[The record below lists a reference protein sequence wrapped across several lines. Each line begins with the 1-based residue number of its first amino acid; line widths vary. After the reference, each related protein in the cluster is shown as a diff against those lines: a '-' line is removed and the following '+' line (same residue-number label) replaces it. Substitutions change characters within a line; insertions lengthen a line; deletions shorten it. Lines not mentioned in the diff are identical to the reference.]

1 MSLLS
6 EVDAFTQTAV
16 GPEKLYELI
25 AKCVELGG
33 AEGLLA
39 LRRMAED
46 DYGGITYKYELQ
58 APPTSSLVLF
68 GEAGLRELAD
78 MAISNPTG
86 RRAVLA
92 MELLAHIAA
101 GPILSPM
108 GLVQHSSLK
117 QDIQDYL
124 IAHPSMREASFAT
137 LVDIVVSFESDDLAL
152 SKLGLALMTFAMT
165 DVPAA
170 RFLSAAMSARWASTS
185 RQVLDEFDALIIARP
200 SHEPSFQAFLT
211 AHPQLLDPF
220 AIEVWSRPDLNG
232 ARIPDFVVRRADNT
246 YLVVEIECPSKK
258 LVTKSGKMS
267 AETNHAIGQATDY
280 NRFLQDRHQQV
291 RTVFP
296 KWNVP
301 DLLVVCG
308 LENGLPDPQRD
319 VLQNHNQNSKVRVVG
334 FDWLSRR
341 ARAVSSNLLE
351 GKIEVRVKSRMY

>member
-6 EVDAFTQTAV
+6 EVDDFTQTAT

-25 AKCVELGG
+25 AKCLKVGG

-58 APPTSSLVLF
+58 APPTSSLILF

-86 RRAVLA
+86 RRPVLA

-108 GLVQHSSLK
+108 GLVQYSGLK
-117 QDIQDYL
+117 QEIQDYL
-124 IAHPSMREASFAT
+124 IAHPNMREVSFAT
-137 LVDIVVSFESDDLAL
+137 LVDIVVAFESDDVAL

-170 RFLSAAMSARWASTS
+170 KFLSAAMSARWSSTG
-185 RQVLDEFDALIIARP
+185 RKVLDEFDALIANKP
-200 SHEPSFQAFLT
+200 SHEPSFQHFLT

-220 AIEVWSRPDLNG
+220 ATEVWSQPDLNG
-232 ARIPDFVVRRADNT
+232 ARVPDFIVRRADNT
-246 YLVVEIECPSKK
+246 YLVIEIECPSKK
-258 LVTKSGKMS
+258 LVTKGGTIS
-267 AETNHAIGQATDY
+267 ADAYHAVSQATDY
-280 NRFLQDRHQQV
+280 NQFLLERYPQV
-291 RTVFP
+291 QSVFP
-296 KWNVP
+296 SWSAP

-308 LENGLPDPQRD
+308 LENGLTERERKI
-319 VLQNHNQNSKVRVVG
+319 LQNHNQTSTARLVG
-334 FDWLSRR
+334 FDWLINR
-341 ARAVSSNLLE
+341 ARAVTSNLLE
-351 GKIEVRVKSRMY
+351 GKAAVRMKSRMY